1 MRKGLAPVER
11 PPLLFRTVQ
20 DAIKQYIIVNNLRA
34 GDALPAEGELCSQLG
49 VSRTSVREAIKALES
64 VGLLEVRRGSGVFV
78 RPFSLEPLLENLSY
92 GMLSELRELDE
103 LLEVRRALE
112 VGMISKAMT
121 TITPEDIAS
130 LREIVEQMRERAKRG
145 EPFLEEDRRFHQVL
159 FESLGNR
166 TLQRLLDIFWLTF
179 RQASQHVDIT
189 DNDPLKTAQA
199 HADILD
205 AIEAADREQAQ
216 RALDAHYAGIK
227 ARLDRAQGGGSPA

>member
-20 DAIKQYIIVNNLRA
+20 DAIKQYVITNNLQA
-34 GDALPAEGELCSQLG
+34 GDPLPAEGELSAQLG

-64 VGLLEVRRGSGVFV
+64 VGMLEVRRGSGVFV
-78 RPFSLEPLLENLSY
+78 RAFSLEPLLENLSY

-112 VGMISKAMT
+112 VGMISGAMAA
-121 TITPEDIAS
+121 ITPEDIAA
-130 LREIVEQMRERAKRG
+130 LREIVAKMRERAGRG

-159 FESLGNR
+159 FASLGNH

-179 RQASQHVDIT
+179 RQAARHVDIA
-189 DNDPLKTAQA
+189 DDEPLRTAQA

-205 AIEAADREQAQ
+205 ALEAADREQAQ

-227 ARLDRAQGGGSPA
+227 ARLARAQQGGAAA